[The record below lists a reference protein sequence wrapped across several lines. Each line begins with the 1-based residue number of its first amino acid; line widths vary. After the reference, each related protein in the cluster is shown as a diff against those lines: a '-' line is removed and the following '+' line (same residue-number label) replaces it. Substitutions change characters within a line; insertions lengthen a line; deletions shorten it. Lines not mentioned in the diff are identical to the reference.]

1 MVFGALN
8 SIRQTTA
15 LIANKDRRSASE
27 EHGLDFC
34 LATLINLSVNHRSP
48 LLLHNINVFFSL
60 FLCFVAS
67 NVSVYFCITSYKNG
81 SRDNLDAKNCLMLS
95 LFRIIS

>member
-48 LLLHNINVFFSL
+48 LLLHNINVFFS
-60 FLCFVAS
+60 V
-67 NVSVYFCITSYKNG
+67 FC
-81 SRDNLDAKNCLMLS
+81 ALS
-95 LFRIIS
+95 LQMFRFIFVLRVIKTVREIIWTLRIV